1 MSAATDS
8 SVRDPQLL
16 RMRAA
21 RDQTRATIASINHR
35 LARTAETRA
44 RAVPGLPATFGRH
57 ASDWTRRHE
66 EQFHRFLGQL
76 TNDARQELGALR
88 TKLQRQEAA
97 IAAHHIR
104 ASKRKE
110 PTA

>member
-1 MSAATDS
+1 MSAAAESAT
-8 SVRDPQLL
+8 RDPQLL

-21 RDQTRATIASINHR
+21 RDQTRGTIASINHR
-35 LARTAETRA
+35 LTRAAETRA
-44 RAVPGLPATFGRH
+44 RAVTELPNTFGRH

-66 EQFHRFLGQL
+66 EQFHRFLAEL
-76 TNDARQELGALR
+76 TNEARHELGALR
-88 TKLQRQEAA
+88 TKLHRQEAA

-110 PTA
+110 PPA

>member
-1 MSAATDS
+1 MSAAAES
-8 SVRDPQLL
+8 PVRDPQLL

-21 RDQTRATIASINHR
+21 RDHTRATIALINQR

-44 RAVPGLPATFGRH
+44 LPELPDTFGRH

-66 EQFHRFLGQL
+66 DQFRRFLSEL
-76 TNDARQELGALR
+76 TNDARHELGALR
-88 TKLQRQEAA
+88 AKLQRQEAA

-104 ASKRKE
+104 ASKRKD
-110 PTA
+110 AIA

>member
-1 MSAATDS
+1 MSAAADS
-8 SVRDPQLL
+8 SMRNPQLL

-21 RDQTRATIASINHR
+21 RDQTRATIALINHR

-44 RAVPGLPATFGRH
+44 RAVPELPDTFGRH

-66 EQFHRFLGQL
+66 EQFRRFLGEL

-88 TKLQRQEAA
+88 AKLQRQEAA
-97 IAAHHIR
+97 IAEHHIR
-104 ASKRKE
+104 ASKRKD
-110 PTA
+110 P